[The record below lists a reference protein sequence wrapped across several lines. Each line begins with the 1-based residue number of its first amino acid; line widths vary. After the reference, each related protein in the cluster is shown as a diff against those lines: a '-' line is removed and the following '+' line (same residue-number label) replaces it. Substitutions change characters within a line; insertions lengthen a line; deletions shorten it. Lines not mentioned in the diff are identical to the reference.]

1 MSVEAK
7 LKDLSSDFHE
17 ILESHAAVRGPSFA
31 QAAAVAFEFRQMLEI
46 VGKLRLLCEEG
57 AQQYA
62 DALVNSAM
70 DIMSSIMVKATD
82 DALSQQDVADALQCA
97 DMLMER
103 RRTTVARIQK
113 DLQEGR
119 GEAP

>member
-7 LKDLSSDFHE
+7 LKDLSSDFSE
-17 ILESHAAVRGPSFA
+17 ILQSHAAVRGPSFA

-46 VGKLRLLCEEG
+46 VGKLRLLCREG
-57 AQQYA
+57 AGEYA
-62 DALVNSAM
+62 DALANSAM
-70 DIMSSIMVKATD
+70 DMMSSIMVKATD
-82 DALSQQDVADALQCA
+82 DALSTEDIKDALQCA

-103 RRTTVARIQK
+103 RRTTVARIHK
-113 DLQEGR
+113 DLREGR